1 MDVTGFN
8 DKDLARSIGTF
19 HSEALY
25 VTERYTRMDYNTI
38 NYDVTMEDPNVL
50 SKRWNTHS
58 TIMLRNGT
66 RVREDECVGKTMR
79 TWSAMRGS

>member
-1 MDVTGFN
+1 
-8 DKDLARSIGTF
+8 
-19 HSEALY
+19 
-25 VTERYTRMDYNTI
+25 MDYNTI